1 MGRPGGITPNFRL
14 EKPTVN
20 SMKQVAVVGLGKIE
34 WRYDFTDGVFQE
46 TAKSHFGAVM
56 AIPELKLKYGVD
68 LDVSKSQEISKVSNI
83 NLLGFDS
90 FVSQE
95 YSYDLLI
102 LATPTN
108 KHLEV
113 LQELIKIHR
122 FDSVILEKPC
132 GDCLEDCKVILDL
145 LEENSKKW
153 QVNYF
158 RSVLPHTLRA
168 LKRVR
173 DLNLKST
180 KASIIGYGDF
190 QNIFSHFIHLL
201 LLFIEEDYHVI
212 DACSVEHDRAKM
224 RFSNGFE
231 IDFHNINGPKQNLP
245 ILSILM
251 DNHKLIFRDNGQ
263 VIELSN
269 PSGSEVQEIFKLET
283 FDRYQ
288 HLATL
293 EYLERFHRGASA
305 NRLSVEM
312 VHKIANALH
321 L

>member
-1 MGRPGGITPNFRL
+1 
-14 EKPTVN
+14 
-20 SMKQVAVVGLGKIE
+20 
-34 WRYDFTDGVFQE
+34 
-46 TAKSHFGAVM
+46 
-56 AIPELKLKYGVD
+56 
-68 LDVSKSQEISKVSNI
+68 
-83 NLLGFDS
+83 
-90 FVSQE
+90 
-95 YSYDLLI
+95 
-102 LATPTN
+102 
-108 KHLEV
+108 
-113 LQELIKIHR
+113 
-122 FDSVILEKPC
+122 
-132 GDCLEDCKVILDL
+132 
-145 LEENSKKW
+145 
-153 QVNYF
+153 
-158 RSVLPHTLRA
+158 
-168 LKRVR
+168 
-173 DLNLKST
+173 
-180 KASIIGYGDF
+180 
-190 QNIFSHFIHLL
+190 
-201 LLFIEEDYHVI
+201 VI